1 LKSLLFFA
9 GCGTSADLPRL
20 EPGLHGEVYLPRGEG
35 PFPGLVIIHGSGG
48 VKAVYREEARYLA
61 EKGIAGLV
69 IDYYSMVGQ
78 GGSTQEERIR
88 RWEDWQQRVI
98 QGDDFL
104 RGMPEIDPDRV
115 GLMGLSLGGA
125 PAISVV
131 PRIPEVAV
139 LVDFFGPNIECWY
152 ISWWMDYKTESHWD
166 ELASFPPTIILHG
179 SMDPIVSVGHSRD
192 FFDSLKASGTIVEFH
207 EFKGSLHAVNDSQAG
222 FSKST
227 EQSERA
233 RALVLEF
240 LDKYL
245 KGQDG

>member
-1 LKSLLFFA
+1 MSLLLVV

-20 EPGLHGEVYLPRGEG
+20 EPGLHGEVYLPEGDG

-48 VKAVYREEARYLA
+48 VKSVYEEEARYLA

-69 IDYYSMVGQ
+69 IDYYSEVGQ
-78 GGSTQEERIR
+78 GGSTQKERIR
-88 RWEDWQQRVI
+88 RWKDWQQRVI
-98 QGDDFL
+98 QGYEFL
-104 RGMPEIDPDRV
+104 RGLPEIDPDRV

-125 PAISVV
+125 LAISVV
-131 PRIPEVAV
+131 PQIPEVAV
-139 LVDFFGPNIECWY
+139 LVDYFGPNIESWY
-152 ISWWMDYKTESHWD
+152 VSWWLGYTTESYWD
-166 ELASFPPTIILHG
+166 DLASFPPTIILHG

-192 FFDSLKASGTIVEFH
+192 FFEALKENGRIVEFH
-207 EFKGSLHAVNDSQAG
+207 EFKGSLHAFNDSEAG

-233 RALVLEF
+233 RSLVLEF
-240 LDKYL
+240 LDEYL